1 MATYTDNPFFRWQTV
16 ALVLVLALM
25 ITAVPA
31 MAAPDNTTVSDG
43 NLTVITAATTASV
56 LETTVPTVTPT
67 DKATEVSTILL
78 AEKTTVPTTL
88 STNVATQVSEAPAPV
103 ANFTASATTG
113 VVPMFVRFNDTST
126 GSPTAWSWDFGD
138 GGSSTVQNATHTYMT
153 NGTFTVNMT
162 ATNTDGSDSEVKAGL
177 ITVTAPGSSSGGL
190 ANTPWPKFGH
200 DLENTGRS
208 DFTGSQTNSVKWSYL
223 TGGEIQY
230 SSPVLGPDG
239 TIYIGDYGDKKVY
252 ALNPDGTFKWSY
264 LTGSTVYSS
273 AAIGSDGT
281 IYIAGA
287 DQMVYALN
295 PDGSLKW
302 AFPIAGYSTASPTIG
317 RNGIIYVILGAIGQT
332 SHLLYAIN
340 PDGTLNW
347 SYDPG
352 ENLIGTPAI
361 GSDDTVYI
369 GTNPSGLSN
378 YQIQAVNPN
387 GTLKWSY
394 PVTKS
399 IQGITIGSDG
409 TIYTPSSDNK
419 IYALNPDGTL
429 KWSFL
434 SGKGFSSMAAIGADG
449 TIYAGNGV
457 DKKVYALYPN
467 GTLKWSY
474 LSGGSFI
481 NNAPAIGADGTIYIG
496 NYGDK
501 KVYALNPNGTLKW
514 SYLTGAGVR
523 SSPAIGPDGT
533 VYIGSRD
540 KKVYAFAGVVDYT
553 ADKTTGT
560 APLAIQ
566 FNGTSTV
573 TPISWLWDFGDG
585 TNSTDL
591 NLSHTYSTTGN
602 FTAKLTLTHASGT
615 NYLTRTITV
624 TAPDVPPVANFTAD
638 VTSGAYP
645 LLVQFTDQST
655 GSPTAWSWNFGDES
669 SSTSRNPLHA
679 YSSPGTYTVTL
690 TATNALGSN
699 TTSKAGY
706 ITVSDRIAPVASFT
720 ASPRTGLAPLEV
732 QFTDTSAN
740 APASW
745 SWDFGDG
752 NTSTLRHPVHTYSAT
767 GSYTVNLSVTNAF
780 GSNSLRSTGYI
791 TVTEPAIP
799 VANFTVSRRAGIAP
813 MSIQF
818 NDTSAGYP
826 ISWAW
831 DFGDGTTST
840 TRNPSHTYSA
850 AGNYTVNL
858 TATNT
863 LGSNTSSCAS
873 YMAVLSQQSALSNYH
888 FINLYMAND
897 EGVKYDVPDGVYASG
912 GQYAY
917 VPNTYWVMFRN
928 EGGGTNPLHISSKSN
943 AYTSADVTTT
953 TNMSGS
959 FWVTHS
965 GGQPTMAE
973 GILMIA
979 VNGIIPDDFK
989 VNIRSSGQ
997 VFNVGTPVTGNQGLP
1012 AASTFIEGAVNQ
1024 TFDRS
1029 DFIYGTQS
1037 WKPASVA
1044 DYPIYVGENL
1054 SDPANQFQLMFID
1067 LRAGTLQNG
1076 SLPQNGM
1083 IKVEYSFTNLTSF
1096 AAFNIYGWYMQSNHG
1111 TGIIMTNSGS
1121 GYMVVG
1127 SSAPV
1132 ANFAANAT
1140 TGAAPL
1146 AVQFT
1151 DKSTG
1156 TPTSWLWDF
1165 GDSST
1170 STEQNP
1176 VHTYTT
1182 GGTYSVNLTVTNDK
1196 GTNTITWPGYITVMA
1211 PLPNYNNIFFSVA
1224 NDAGAKYNAYGNNT
1238 YYVSFKGANSGLNAL
1253 HISTD
1258 PSVINGQ
1265 VTVTGNL
1272 NGTFTATSNDAKGF
1286 QDDVILMVA
1295 VNGTI
1300 PDNFRLSVKAD
1311 GYNWTPNPVRNQP
1324 PSPDNV
1330 TYQPGALNETFTKS
1344 DFCYGPQIWKPSANG
1359 YTYPIYSGQDMNATE
1374 NTFQMMFIDLNAGVL
1389 NKSAGL
1395 ENQGAVRINYSI
1407 HNLGS
1412 AAVFNVYAYTKNAA
1426 NGNNIVAW
1434 TNALVSDK
1442 PMSGYMVANG
1452 YIPAPVANFSANIT
1466 NGTTPLTV
1474 QFMDASTNTPTSW
1487 AWDFGDG
1494 SSATVQNPVY
1504 TYTTAGIF
1512 TVSLNATNAA
1522 GSTTITKTGY
1532 ISVSGNT
1539 TDRARLSLPAASL
1552 YQDTATQLPVLVT
1565 SITGGTGISFDLAY
1579 DPAVIRVNEITLN
1592 QSYASGSSLTVNAT
1606 SGLVRLSLT
1615 STEGINIGS
1624 PVPVF
1629 LVNTTS
1635 TGAVGS
1641 HTPLTLTSAMWS
1653 DTTFN
1658 KRQLDTV
1665 NGSAL
1670 VYRIRGDLNGN
1681 GWVDIGDTAKTAY
1694 MVVKLTPDLI
1704 PDADFNNNGRIDVGD
1719 ATKIARY
1726 LVGKIT
1732 EL

>member
-1 MATYTDNPFFRWQTV
+1 MKTARLPVRFAIFIILV
-16 ALVLVLALM
+16 AMVA
-25 ITAVPA
+25 IPA
-31 MAAPDNTTVSDG
+31 MADDGTGTASGTALPDG
-43 NLTVITAATTASV
+43 NMTPVVT
-56 LETTVPTVTPT
+56 ETTVTVTET
-67 DKATEVSTILL
+67 ASSAILATETAAETPTETIPVLAGAETIVPTLTPTISPAKPESPGTILRSGTD
-78 AEKTTVPTTL
+78 ATATATSGNSGYADSAWPTTGY
-88 STNVATQVSEAPAPV
+88 N
-103 ANFTASATTG
+103 NNRTAQ
-113 VVPMFVRFNDTST
+113 
-126 GSPTAWSWDFGD
+126 SP
-138 GGSSTVQNATHTYMT
+138 
-153 NGTFTVNMT
+153 
-162 ATNTDGSDSEVKAGL
+162 
-177 ITVTAPGSSSGGL
+177 
-190 ANTPWPKFGH
+190 
-200 DLENTGRS
+200 
-208 DFTGSQTNSVKWSYL
+208 FTGAQEPTIKWIYNPGPVTVGGGAFYQNTNP
-223 TGGEIQY
+223 I
-230 SSPVLGPDG
+230 LGPDG
-239 TIYIGDYGDKKVY
+239 TLYAGHKVDGYLYAINPDGTLKWRYFIGTDIRNSVSVAADGTLYVGTYGNAAANVLY
-252 ALNPDGTFKWSY
+252 ALNPNGTLKWTY
-264 LTGSTVYSS
+264 TFGKYVTPTQ
-273 AAIGSDGT
+273 AIAPDGT
-281 IYIAGA
+281 IYSGNG
-287 DQMVYALN
+287 DYSLTALN

-302 AFPIAGYSTASPTIG
+302 AYNCGASISKSSPT
-317 RNGIIYVILGAIGQT
+317 V
-332 SHLLYAIN
+332 
-340 PDGTLNW
+340 
-347 SYDPG
+347 
-352 ENLIGTPAI
+352 
-361 GSDDTVYI
+361 
-369 GTNPSGLSN
+369 
-378 YQIQAVNPN
+378 
-387 GTLKWSY
+387 
-394 PVTKS
+394 
-399 IQGITIGSDG
+399 GSDG
-409 TIYTPSSDNK
+409 TIYFGSGDKKMNALYPNGTFKWSYIVTGA
-419 IYALNPDGTL
+419 IYTAPIIGADGTVYFGAIDKKLTALNPDGTL
-429 KWSFL
+429 KWSYL
-434 SGKGFSSMAAIGADG
+434 SGGAINSAPAIATDG
-449 TIYAGNGV
+449 TIYFGTTN
-457 DKKVYALYPN
+457 DKKLNALYPN
-467 GTLKWSY
+467 GTVKWGFTASDQIWGQPVI
-474 LSGGSFI
+474 GG
-481 NNAPAIGADGTIYIG
+481 DGTIYF
-496 NYGDK
+496 GDGTDAAANIAK
-501 KVYALNPNGTLKW
+501 RFYALNPDGSEKWNITTAPGTQTNTQQG
-514 SYLTGAGVR
+514 SIRA
-523 SSPAIGPDGT
+523 SAAIASDGT
-533 VYIGSRD
+533 TYFLEGYGNITAI
-540 KKVYAFAGVVDYT
+540 KGVVDYT
-553 ADKTTGT
+553 ADKTNGT

-585 TNSTDL
+585 TNSSDQ
-591 NLSHTYSTTGN
+591 NPSHTYSITGN
-602 FTAKLTLTHASGT
+602 YTARLTLTHASGT

-655 GSPTAWSWNFGDES
+655 GSPTSWSWDFGDSS

-679 YSSPGTYTVTL
+679 YAAAGTFTVSL
-690 TATNALGSN
+690 TSTNAVGSN

-732 QFTDTSAN
+732 QFTDTSTN

-799 VANFTVSRRAGIAP
+799 IANFAVSRRAGIAP
-813 MSIQF
+813 MTIQF

-826 ISWAW
+826 TSWAW

-840 TRNPSHTYSA
+840 ARNPSHTYSA

-897 EGVKYDVPDGVYASG
+897 EGVKYDVPNGVYASG
-912 GQYAY
+912 GQYVY

-997 VFNVGTPVTGNQGLP
+997 VFNVGTPVIGNQGLP
-1012 AASTFIEGAVNQ
+1012 AASIFIEGAVNQ

-1044 DYPIYVGENL
+1044 DYPIYVGENQ
-1054 SDPANQFQLMFID
+1054 SDPENQFQLIFID

-1083 IKVEYSFTNLTSF
+1083 LKVEYHFTNLTSK

-1140 TGAAPL
+1140 TGAAPF

-1359 YTYPIYSGQDMNATE
+1359 YTYPIYSGQDMNQTN

-1539 TDRARLSLPAASL
+1539 TDRARLILPAASL

-1629 LVNTTS
+1629 VVNTTS
-1635 TGAVGS
+1635 TGVVGS
-1641 HTPLTLTSAMWS
+1641 QTPLTLTSAMWS

-1670 VYRIRGDLNGN
+1670 IYRIRGDLNGN

>member
-25 ITAVPA
+25 IAAVPA

-56 LETTVPTVTPT
+56 LETTIPTVSPT
-67 DKATEVSTILL
+67 DMMTEVSTILL

-88 STNVATQVSEAPAPV
+88 SLNAATQVSEAPAPV
-103 ANFTASATTG
+103 ANFTAS
-113 VVPMFVRFNDTST
+113 
-126 GSPTAWSWDFGD
+126 
-138 GGSSTVQNATHTYMT
+138 
-153 NGTFTVNMT
+153 
-162 ATNTDGSDSEVKAGL
+162 
-177 ITVTAPGSSSGGL
+177 
-190 ANTPWPKFGH
+190 
-200 DLENTGRS
+200 
-208 DFTGSQTNSVKWSYL
+208 
-223 TGGEIQY
+223 
-230 SSPVLGPDG
+230 
-239 TIYIGDYGDKKVY
+239 
-252 ALNPDGTFKWSY
+252 
-264 LTGSTVYSS
+264 
-273 AAIGSDGT
+273 
-281 IYIAGA
+281 
-287 DQMVYALN
+287 
-295 PDGSLKW
+295 
-302 AFPIAGYSTASPTIG
+302 
-317 RNGIIYVILGAIGQT
+317 
-332 SHLLYAIN
+332 
-340 PDGTLNW
+340 
-347 SYDPG
+347 
-352 ENLIGTPAI
+352 
-361 GSDDTVYI
+361 
-369 GTNPSGLSN
+369 
-378 YQIQAVNPN
+378 
-387 GTLKWSY
+387 
-394 PVTKS
+394 
-399 IQGITIGSDG
+399 
-409 TIYTPSSDNK
+409 
-419 IYALNPDGTL
+419 
-429 KWSFL
+429 
-434 SGKGFSSMAAIGADG
+434 
-449 TIYAGNGV
+449 
-457 DKKVYALYPN
+457 
-467 GTLKWSY
+467 
-474 LSGGSFI
+474 
-481 NNAPAIGADGTIYIG
+481 
-496 NYGDK
+496 
-501 KVYALNPNGTLKW
+501 
-514 SYLTGAGVR
+514 
-523 SSPAIGPDGT
+523 
-533 VYIGSRD
+533 
-540 KKVYAFAGVVDYT
+540 
-553 ADKTTGT
+553 
-560 APLAIQ
+560 
-566 FNGTSTV
+566 
-573 TPISWLWDFGDG
+573 
-585 TNSTDL
+585 
-591 NLSHTYSTTGN
+591 
-602 FTAKLTLTHASGT
+602 
-615 NYLTRTITV
+615 
-624 TAPDVPPVANFTAD
+624 
-638 VTSGAYP
+638 
-645 LLVQFTDQST
+645 
-655 GSPTAWSWNFGDES
+655 
-669 SSTSRNPLHA
+669 
-679 YSSPGTYTVTL
+679 
-690 TATNALGSN
+690 
-699 TTSKAGY
+699 
-706 ITVSDRIAPVASFT
+706 
-720 ASPRTGLAPLEV
+720 
-732 QFTDTSAN
+732 
-740 APASW
+740 
-745 SWDFGDG
+745 
-752 NTSTLRHPVHTYSAT
+752 
-767 GSYTVNLSVTNAF
+767 
-780 GSNSLRSTGYI
+780 
-791 TVTEPAIP
+791 
-799 VANFTVSRRAGIAP
+799 RRAGIEP
-813 MSIQF
+813 ISIQF

-826 ISWAW
+826 TSWAW

-840 TRNPSHTYSA
+840 TRNPAHTYSA
-850 AGNYTVNL
+850 VGNYTVNL
-858 TATNT
+858 TAINT
-863 LGSNTSSCAS
+863 LGSNTSTRTS
-873 YMAVLSQQSALSNYH
+873 YIAVLTQQALANYH

-897 EGVKYDVPDGVYASG
+897 EDVKYDVPNGVAASG
-912 GQYAY
+912 GIYQY

-928 EGGGTNPLHISSKSN
+928 AGGGANPLHISSNSSLK
-943 AYTSADVTTT
+943 AAADVTTT
-953 TNMSGS
+953 TNLSGS
-959 FWVTHS
+959 FWITQN
-965 GGQPTMAE
+965 GGQTSMAN
-973 GILMIA
+973 GILMLA
-979 VNGIIPDDFK
+979 VNGVIPDDFK
-989 VNIRSSGQ
+989 VHIRSTGQ
-997 VFNVGTPVTGNQGLP
+997 DFDVGTPATANKYQTSILP
-1012 AASTFIEGAVNQ
+1012 TDIRFVEGAVNE
-1024 TFDRS
+1024 TFDKN
-1029 DFIYGTQS
+1029 DFIYGPQN
-1037 WKPASVA
+1037 WKPFSLAS
-1044 DYPIYVGENL
+1044 YPIFNGEDMT
-1054 SDPANQFQLMFID
+1054 DPANQFQLMFID
-1067 LRAGTLQNG
+1067 LRTGSFQNDTLEN
-1076 SLPQNGM
+1076 NGM
-1083 IKVEYSFTNLTSF
+1083 IKVEYSFTNLTSK
-1096 AAFNIYGWYMQSNHG
+1096 AAFNAYGWYMQSNHG
-1111 TGIIMTNSGS
+1111 TGIIMSNAIPGS

-1140 TGAAPL
+1140 TGAAPV

-1311 GYNWTPNPVRNQP
+1311 GYNWTPNPVRNQA

-1344 DFCYGPQIWKPSANG
+1344 DFIYGPQIWKPSANG
-1359 YTYPIYSGQDMNATE
+1359 YTYPIYSGQDMNQTN
-1374 NTFQMMFIDLNAGVL
+1374 NTFQVMFIDLNAGVL

-1452 YIPAPVANFSANIT
+1452 YIPAPVTNFSANIT

-1552 YQDTATQLPVLVT
+1552 YQDTATQLPVMVT

-1615 STEGINIGS
+1615 STEGITIGS

-1670 VYRIRGDLNGN
+1670 VYRHRGDLNGN